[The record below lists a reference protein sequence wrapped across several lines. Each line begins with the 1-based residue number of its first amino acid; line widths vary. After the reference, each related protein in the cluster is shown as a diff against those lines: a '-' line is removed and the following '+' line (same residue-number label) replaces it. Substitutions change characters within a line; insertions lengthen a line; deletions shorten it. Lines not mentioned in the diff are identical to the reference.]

1 MPEWIGRYLNLDTG
15 LRSYQGVIVQW
26 ATFSNPIANVFVAL
40 LEERNA
46 EHVPA
51 NICGAAAVT
60 ATGEEVGAGVAMT
73 SSSLVPA
80 SEGCRSWSSAKR
92 RVAWRLQLA
101 VTLIRC
107 AQLRQYRSHARRE
120 GVAAVTMCE
129 M

>member
-15 LRSYQGVIVQW
+15 VRSYQGVIVQW

-40 LEERNA
+40 LEKRNA
-46 EHVPA
+46 GHMA
-51 NICGAAAVT
+51 NTGGAAAL
-60 ATGEEVGAGVAMT
+60 AAGAGVAMT

-80 SEGCRSWSSAKR
+80 PGGCRSWSSAKR

-107 AQLRQYRSHARRE
+107 AQLRQYRSHAR
-120 GVAAVTMCE
+120 
-129 M
+129 